1 MNRDEFLNKSFKI
14 PVYPVIPVDSFLD
27 ENCFENYSK
36 MFCPHETKPEII
48 MKLRILYH
56 GNCFDGVS
64 SAAIFTKFYKTK
76 IHADAE
82 VFYTP
87 TMHRAG
93 NAFDRE
99 QFDGEENAIVDF
111 KYCADERL
119 TWWFDHHQSAF
130 LSEEDRE
137 HFLAD
142 TSGKKFL
149 DTTSKSCAEF
159 IARIA
164 KEKFGFEDESLAE
177 LIEWAH
183 IIDGALYESAAQC
196 VELRSPAL
204 KLMQVIEGEKD
215 ANFVEKIIHDLT
227 EKSLDEIVESPEIQ
241 AKLKP
246 ILQQH
251 WRTVELIKEKA
262 AYDRGVVSFD
272 LTDEKID
279 GYNKFIP
286 YYFYPETTYN
296 VALTQSDFRT
306 KISVGSNPWAPRPRL
321 HNIAEI
327 CERYGGGGHA
337 VVGAV
342 SLKPDALEKGKRIMK
357 EIIEELR
364 FDD

>member
-1 MNRDEFLNKSFKI
+1 
-14 PVYPVIPVDSFLD
+14 
-27 ENCFENYSK
+27 
-36 MFCPHETKPEII
+36 

-56 GNCFDGVS
+56 GNCFDGAA
-64 SAAIFTKFYKTK
+64 SAAIFTKFYRAK
-76 IHADAE
+76 IAADAD
-82 VFYTP
+82 VYYTP

-99 QFDGEENAIVDF
+99 QFDGDDNAIVDF
-111 KYCADERL
+111 KYCPDERL

-130 LSEEDRE
+130 LSKDDEA
-137 HFLAD
+137 HFHAD

-164 KEKFGFEDESLAE
+164 KERFDWEDESLAE

-183 IIDGALYESAAQC
+183 IIDGALYESPAQC
-196 VELRSPAL
+196 VELRSSAL

-215 ANFVEKIIHDLT
+215 PAFVEKIIRSLT
-227 EKSLDEIVESPEIQ
+227 ARTLDQIVESNEIQ
-241 AKLKP
+241 AKLDP
-246 ILQQH
+246 IIERH
-251 WRTVELIKEKA
+251 WSTVNLIKERA
-262 AYDRGVVSFD
+262 LYERGVVKFD
-272 LTDEKID
+272 LTDTGID

-296 VALTQSDFRT
+296 VALTQSEFRT
-306 KISVGSNPWAPRPRL
+306 KISVGSNPWAPRPRV

-327 CERYGGGGHA
+327 CEKYGGGGHA

-342 SLKPDALEKGKRIMK
+342 SLSRDDLELGKKYMSD
-357 EIIEELR
+357 IIKTLQFE
-364 FDD
+364 D

>member
-1 MNRDEFLNKSFKI
+1 
-14 PVYPVIPVDSFLD
+14 
-27 ENCFENYSK
+27 
-36 MFCPHETKPEII
+36 MFCLRANRQY

-64 SAAIFTKFYKTK
+64 SAAVFTKFYKTR
-76 IHADAE
+76 IDADAE
-82 VFYTP
+82 IAYTP

-99 QFDGEENAIVDF
+99 QFDGDENAIVDF
-111 KYCADERL
+111 KYSPDERL

-130 LSEEDRE
+130 LSDADEK

-142 TSGKKFL
+142 MSGKKFL
-149 DTTSKSCAEF
+149 DTSSASCAEF

-164 KEKFGFEDESLAE
+164 KEKFGFEDSSLAE

-183 IIDGALYESAAQC
+183 IIDGAFYESAAQC
-196 VELRSPAL
+196 VELRSAAL
-204 KLMQVIEGEKD
+204 KLMQIIEVEKD
-215 ANFVEKIIHDLT
+215 PAFVEAIIRALTTRSLEDLVAS
-227 EKSLDEIVESPEIQ
+227 EEIQ

-246 ILQQH
+246 MLDQH
-251 WRTVELIKEKA
+251 WKTVELIKDRAKYE
-262 AYDRGVVSFD
+262 RGVVSFD
-272 LTDEKID
+272 LTDTGID

-296 VALTQSDFRT
+296 VALTRSAFRT
-306 KISVGSNPWAPRPRL
+306 KISVGSNPWSPRPRI

-342 SLKPDALEKGKRIMK
+342 SLKPEDLELGKRYMR
-357 EIIEELR
+357 EIIEELQ
-364 FDD
+364 FED

>member
-1 MNRDEFLNKSFKI
+1 
-14 PVYPVIPVDSFLD
+14 
-27 ENCFENYSK
+27 
-36 MFCPHETKPEII
+36 

-64 SAAIFTKFYKTK
+64 SAAIFTKFYRAKVNGN
-76 IHADAE
+76 AE
-82 VFYTP
+82 IAYAP

-93 NAFDRE
+93 NAFDRS
-99 QFDGEENAIVDF
+99 QLDGDENAIVDF
-111 KYCADERL
+111 KYCPDDRL

-130 LSEEDRE
+130 LSDADEK

-142 TSGKKFL
+142 TSGQKFL
-149 DTTSKSCAEF
+149 DTRSASCAEF
-159 IARIA
+159 IARVA
-164 KEKFGFEDESLAE
+164 KEKFGFEDASLAE

-183 IIDGALYESAAQC
+183 IIDGAFYESPAQC

-215 ANFVEKIIHDLT
+215 PAFVEKIIRSLT
-227 EKSLDEIVESPEIQ
+227 ERSLDEILESDEIQ
-241 AKLKP
+241 ARLKP
-246 ILQQH
+246 ILEQH
-251 WRTVELIKEKA
+251 WKTVELIKERAKYA
-262 AYDRGVVSFD
+262 RGVVTFD
-272 LTDEKID
+272 LTDTGVD

-296 VALTQSDFRT
+296 VALTQSPFRT
-306 KISVGSNPWAPRPRL
+306 KISVGSNPWSPRPRL

-342 SLKPDALEKGKRIMK
+342 SLKPDELELGKKYMQ
-357 EIIEELR
+357 EIVEELQ
-364 FDD
+364 FED

>member
-1 MNRDEFLNKSFKI
+1 
-14 PVYPVIPVDSFLD
+14 
-27 ENCFENYSK
+27 
-36 MFCPHETKPEII
+36 
-48 MKLRILYH
+48 MKLKLLYH

-64 SAAIFTKFYKTK
+64 SAAIFTKFYQAA
-76 IHADAE
+76 IHPGAE
-82 VFYTP
+82 VEYAP

-93 NAFDRE
+93 NAFDRD
-99 QFDGEENAIVDF
+99 QLDGDENAIVDF

-130 LSEEDRE
+130 LSEEDE
-137 HFLAD
+137 AHFRAD

-149 DTTSKSCAEF
+149 DITSASCAEF

-164 KEKFGFEDESLAE
+164 KEQFNFEDPFLAE

-183 IIDGALYESAAQC
+183 IIDGAFYDSAAQC

-215 ANFVEKIIHDLT
+215 PVFVAQIINWLT
-227 EKSLDEIVESPEIQ
+227 HRTLSELVESGEIRER
-241 AKLKP
+241 LDP
-246 ILQQH
+246 ILEQH
-251 WRTVELIKEKA
+251 RYATETIKERSI
-262 AYDRGVVSFD
+262 YERGVVRFD
-272 LTDEKID
+272 LADTGIE

-286 YYFYPETTYN
+286 YYFFPETTYN
-296 VALTQSDFRT
+296 VSVSQSSFRT
-306 KISVGSNPWAPRPRL
+306 KISVGSNPWAPRPRT

-342 SLKPDALEKGKRIMK
+342 SLAPDELEKGRKIMA
-357 EIIEELR
+357 EIVEELS
-364 FDD
+364 FAD

>member
-1 MNRDEFLNKSFKI
+1 
-14 PVYPVIPVDSFLD
+14 
-27 ENCFENYSK
+27 
-36 MFCPHETKPEII
+36 

-64 SAAIFTKFYKTK
+64 SAAVFSKFYKATV
-76 IHADAE
+76 HADADIY
-82 VFYTP
+82 YTP

-99 QFDGEENAIVDF
+99 QFDGDENAIVDF
-111 KYCADERL
+111 KYCPDERL

-130 LSEEDRE
+130 LSPSDEE
-137 HFLAD
+137 HFKAD

-149 DTTSKSCAEF
+149 DTSSKSCAEF

-164 KEKFGFEDESLAE
+164 KEKFDFVDESLAE

-183 IIDGALYESAAQC
+183 IIDGALYESPAQC

-204 KLMQVIEGEKD
+204 KLMQVLEGEKD
-215 ANFVEKIIHDLT
+215 LAFVESIIRSLT
-227 EKSLDEIVESPEIQ
+227 ENSLDEIVESNDIQ
-241 AKLKP
+241 ERLTP
-246 ILQQH
+246 ILERH
-251 WRTVELIKEKA
+251 WNTVNLIKERA
-262 AYDRGVVSFD
+262 VYERGVVRFD
-272 LTDEKID
+272 LTDTNID

-296 VALTQSDFRT
+296 VALTHSDFRT
-306 KISVGSNPWAPRPRL
+306 KISVGSNPWSPRPRL

-342 SLKPDALEKGKRIMK
+342 SLPPGDIDLGRKYMA
-357 EIIEELR
+357 EIIDELQ
-364 FDD
+364 FED

>member
-1 MNRDEFLNKSFKI
+1 
-14 PVYPVIPVDSFLD
+14 
-27 ENCFENYSK
+27 
-36 MFCPHETKPEII
+36 

-64 SAAIFTKFYKTK
+64 SAAVFTKFYRDKF
-76 IHADAE
+76 HSDAE
-82 VFYTP
+82 IEYQPVA
-87 TMHRAG
+87 HRAG
-93 NAFDRE
+93 NFFDRNDLISE
-99 QFDGEENAIVDF
+99 GENAIVDF
-111 KYCADERL
+111 KYCADDRV

-130 LSEEDRE
+130 LSKEDE
-137 HFLAD
+137 QHFLAD
-142 TSGKKFL
+142 TSGRKFL

-159 IARIA
+159 IAKIA
-164 KEKFGFEDESLAE
+164 RERFYFEDGSLTE

-183 IIDGALYESAAQC
+183 IIDGALYESPAQC

-215 ANFVEKIIHDLT
+215 PEFVAKIIRALT
-227 EKSLDEIVESPEIQ
+227 EKSLDEIIESEEIQ

-246 ILQQH
+246 ILERH
-251 WRTVELIKEKA
+251 WKTVELIKEKA
-262 AYDRGVVSFD
+262 KYERGVVSFD

-286 YYFYPETTYN
+286 YYFYPQTTYN

-306 KISVGSNPWAPRPRL
+306 KISVGSNPWSPRPRL

-342 SLKPDALEKGKRIMK
+342 SLKPDELEKGRQYMQ

-364 FDD
+364 FED

>member
-1 MNRDEFLNKSFKI
+1 
-14 PVYPVIPVDSFLD
+14 
-27 ENCFENYSK
+27 
-36 MFCPHETKPEII
+36 

-64 SAAIFTKFYKTK
+64 SAAIFTKFYQSK
-76 IHADAE
+76 INGGAE
-82 VFYTP
+82 IFYTP

-93 NAFDRE
+93 NAFERE
-99 QFDGEENAIVDF
+99 QFDGDENAIVDF

-130 LSEEDRE
+130 LSESDEQ
-137 HFLAD
+137 HFRAD
-142 TSGKKFL
+142 TSGQKFL

-164 KEKFGFEDESLAE
+164 KEKYGFEDESLAE

-183 IIDGALYESAAQC
+183 IIDGALYESPAQC

-204 KLMQVIEGEKD
+204 KLMQVIEGEK
-215 ANFVEKIIHDLT
+215 NEKFVEKIIRDLT
-227 EKSLDEIVESPEIQ
+227 EKSLDEIVASAEIQ

-246 ILQQH
+246 ILEQH
-251 WRTVELIKEKA
+251 WNTVELIKEKSK
-262 AYDRGVVSFD
+262 YERGVVSFD
-272 LTDEKID
+272 LVEDKID

-286 YYFYPETTYN
+286 YYFYPETTYT
-296 VALTQSDFRT
+296 VSLTQSAFRT
-306 KISVGSNPWAPRPRL
+306 KISVGSNPWSPRPRL

-327 CERYGGGGHA
+327 CEKYGGGGHA

-342 SLKPDALEKGKRIMK
+342 SLKPEDLELGKKYMR
-357 EIIEELR
+357 EIIEQLQFAE
-364 FDD
+364 

>member
-1 MNRDEFLNKSFKI
+1 
-14 PVYPVIPVDSFLD
+14 
-27 ENCFENYSK
+27 
-36 MFCPHETKPEII
+36 

-64 SAAIFTKFYKTK
+64 SAAIFTKFYRAKV
-76 IHADAE
+76 DPSAE
-82 VFYTP
+82 VGYTP

-99 QFDGEENAIVDF
+99 QFDGDENAIVDF

-130 LSEEDRE
+130 LSDEDE
-137 HFLAD
+137 KHFVAD

-149 DTTSKSCAEF
+149 DTKSPSCAEF
-159 IARIA
+159 IARVA
-164 KEKFGFEDESLAE
+164 MEKFGFEDPSLAE

-183 IIDGALYESAAQC
+183 IIDGAFYESPAQC
-196 VELRSPAL
+196 VELRSSAL

-215 ANFVEKIIHDLT
+215 PAFVEKIIRLLT
-227 EKSLDEIVESPEIQ
+227 ERSLDEIVASEEIR

-246 ILQQH
+246 ILKQH
-251 WRTVELIKEKA
+251 WATVELIKERSVSE
-262 AYDRGVVSFD
+262 RGVVTFD
-272 LTDEKID
+272 LTGTGIE

-286 YYFYPETTYN
+286 YYFHPEVTY
-296 VALTQSDFRT
+296 VVSLSQSSFRT
-306 KISVGSNPWAPRPRL
+306 KISVGSNPWAPRPRV

-342 SLKPDALEKGKRIMK
+342 SLKPEDLELGRKYMR
-357 EIIEELR
+357 EIIEELQ
-364 FDD
+364 FAD

>member
-1 MNRDEFLNKSFKI
+1 
-14 PVYPVIPVDSFLD
+14 
-27 ENCFENYSK
+27 
-36 MFCPHETKPEII
+36 

-64 SAAIFTKFYKTK
+64 SAAIFTKFYQTK
-76 IHADAE
+76 IHPGAE
-82 VFYTP
+82 VSYTP

-99 QFDGEENAIVDF
+99 QFDGDENAIVDF
-111 KYCADERL
+111 KYCPDERL

-130 LSEEDRE
+130 LTKEDE
-137 HFLAD
+137 QHFLAD
-142 TSGKKFL
+142 TSGTKFL
-149 DTTSKSCAEF
+149 DTESKSCAEF

-164 KEKFGFEDESLAE
+164 KEKYGFEDESLAE

-183 IIDGALYESAAQC
+183 IIDGALYESPAQC
-196 VELRSPAL
+196 VELRSSAL

-215 ANFVEKIIHDLT
+215 PEFVAKIIRSLT
-227 EKSLDEIVESPEIQ
+227 ARTLDQILESNEIQ
-241 AKLKP
+241 ERLEP
-246 ILQQH
+246 ILERH
-251 WRTVELIKEKA
+251 WSTVNTIKERA
-262 AYDRGVVSFD
+262 VYDRGVVTFD
-272 LTDEKID
+272 LSDTGID

-286 YYFYPETTYN
+286 YYFYPETTY
-296 VALTQSDFRT
+296 VVSLSQSDFRT
-306 KISVGSNPWAPRPRL
+306 KISVGSNPWAPRLRT

-342 SLKPDALEKGKRIMK
+342 SLKREDLELGKKYMK

-364 FDD
+364 FED

>member
-1 MNRDEFLNKSFKI
+1 
-14 PVYPVIPVDSFLD
+14 
-27 ENCFENYSK
+27 
-36 MFCPHETKPEII
+36 

-64 SAAIFTKFYKTK
+64 SAAIFTKFYQSK
-76 IHADAE
+76 INKDAQ

-99 QFDGEENAIVDF
+99 QFDGDENAIVDF
-111 KYCADERL
+111 KYCPDERL

-130 LSEEDRE
+130 LSESDEK

-183 IIDGALYESAAQC
+183 IIDGALYDSPAQC
-196 VELRSPAL
+196 VELRSSAL

-215 ANFVEKIIHDLT
+215 EKFVEKIIRWLT
-227 EKSLDEIVESPEIQ
+227 EKSLDEIIESEEIQ

-246 ILQQH
+246 ILEQH
-251 WRTVELIKEKA
+251 WNTVKIIKENSE
-262 AYDRGVVSFD
+262 YSRGVVKFD
-272 LTDEKID
+272 LTEYSIE

-286 YYFYPETTYN
+286 YYFYPETTYT
-296 VALTQSDFRT
+296 VSLTQSAFRT
-306 KISVGSNPWAPRPRL
+306 KISVGSNPWSPRPRL

-327 CERYGGGGHA
+327 CEKYGGGGHA

-342 SLKPDALEKGKRIMK
+342 SLKPEDLELGKKYMN
-357 EIIEELR
+357 EIIEQLQ
-364 FDD
+364 FAD

>member
-1 MNRDEFLNKSFKI
+1 
-14 PVYPVIPVDSFLD
+14 
-27 ENCFENYSK
+27 
-36 MFCPHETKPEII
+36 

-64 SAAIFTKFYKTK
+64 SAAVFSKFYKAK
-76 IHADAE
+76 FHADADIY
-82 VFYTP
+82 YTP

-93 NAFDRE
+93 NAFDRD
-99 QFDGEENAIVDF
+99 QFDGDENAIVDF
-111 KYCADERL
+111 KYCPDERL

-130 LSEEDRE
+130 LCDSDEE
-137 HFLAD
+137 HFKAD
-142 TSGKKFL
+142 HSGKKFL

-164 KEKFGFEDESLAE
+164 KEKFGFEDESMAE

-183 IIDGALYESAAQC
+183 IIDGALYESPAQC
-196 VELRSPAL
+196 VELRSSAL
-204 KLMQVIEGEKD
+204 KLMQVLEGEKD
-215 ANFVEKIIHDLT
+215 TTFIEQIIQDLQ
-227 EKSLDEIVESPEIQ
+227 ERSLDEIVESEPIQ
-241 AKLKP
+241 LRLTP
-246 ILQQH
+246 ILERH
-251 WRTVELIKEKA
+251 WNTVSLIKRRARYE
-262 AYDRGVVSFD
+262 RGVVSFD
-272 LTDEKID
+272 LTDTNID

-296 VALTQSDFRT
+296 VALTRSEYRT
-306 KISVGSNPWAPRPRL
+306 KISVGSNPWSPRPRL

-342 SLKPDALEKGKRIMK
+342 SLKPEDLDLGRKYMA

-364 FDD
+364 FAD